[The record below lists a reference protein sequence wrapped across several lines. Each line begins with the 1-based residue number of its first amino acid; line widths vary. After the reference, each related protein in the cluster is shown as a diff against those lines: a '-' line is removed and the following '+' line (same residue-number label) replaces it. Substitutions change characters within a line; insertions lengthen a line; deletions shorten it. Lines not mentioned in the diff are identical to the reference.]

1 MIEIEEGS
9 FEIPLALKATHG
21 IQVDPEEGDVPVGP
35 GESEDPG
42 KEEEDPGSVKTVS
55 AEKAEVVA
63 TSSAKSVS
71 PKTGDS
77 AGFSLAAAAMSVL
90 AAISAAF
97 AALRRRE
104 D

>member
-1 MIEIEEGS
+1 MIDIEEGS
-9 FEIPLALKATHG
+9 FEIPLALKAAHG
-21 IQVDPEEGDVPVGP
+21 IQVDPEEGD
-35 GESEDPG
+35 
-42 KEEEDPGSVKTVS
+42 VKTVS

-63 TSSAKSVS
+63 TSSAKSDS

>member
-42 KEEEDPGSVKTVS
+42 KEEDPDSVKTVS

>member
-1 MIEIEEGS
+1 MGIEVDPGEGDEPAAPDDGSEDSGKAEGS
-9 FEIPLALKATHG
+9 
-21 IQVDPEEGDVPVGP
+21 
-35 GESEDPG
+35 S
-42 KEEEDPGSVKTVS
+42 SVETVS

-63 TSSAKSVS
+63 PGNAKSAS

-77 AGFSLAAAAMSVL
+77 AGFGLAAAAMSVI

>member
-1 MIEIEEGS
+1 MIDIEEGS
-9 FEIPLALKATHG
+9 FEIPLALKVAHG

-42 KEEEDPGSVKTVS
+42 KVEDLGSVKTVS
-55 AEKAEVVA
+55 AEKAEAVA

-77 AGFSLAAAAMSVL
+77 A
-90 AAISAAF
+90 AF
-97 AALRRRE
+97 AALRKRE

>member
-1 MIEIEEGS
+1 MAPVSLKTLERRRI
-9 FEIPLALKATHG
+9 LAA
-21 IQVDPEEGDVPVGP
+21 
-35 GESEDPG
+35 
-42 KEEEDPGSVKTVS
+42 KTVS